1 MASGSVIAKV
11 PHHHRG
17 TAAFFLV
24 LAGSL
29 GIQIS
34 TAVAASLFE
43 DFSPVTV
50 SGFRMLIA
58 GIFLAVLVRPR
69 VMRLTRNDWPQVL
82 IYAVVASLMN
92 VFFYLAVDR
101 IPLGIAVTIEYLG
114 AFVVS
119 LLGVRKLKDSLFA
132 IVALTGVILIAGPTF
147 SSSNWL
153 GYVFAALGAT
163 CMGSYTLLSARMGG
177 GSDATAGL
185 KGISISVCISALLLL
200 PFSAP
205 HLGQLD
211 AEGWLRAAVAG
222 IVGVALAFSADSM
235 AGRLTSSAV
244 IGVFFSLDPV
254 IGALVG
260 TLLMGQVL
268 SFWAYLGIALIAL
281 SGALLAWKTNRSA
294 IAITTHTG
302 ALPQAS
308 NLA

>member
-1 MASGSVIAKV
+1 MANGSVVAKV
-11 PHHHRG
+11 PHQHRG

-24 LAGSL
+24 MAGSL

-43 DFSPVTV
+43 TFSPVTV

-58 GIFLAVLVRPR
+58 GVFLAVLVRPNIFK
-69 VMRLTRNDWPQVL
+69 LTKQDWPQVL
-82 IYAVVASLMN
+82 VYAVVASLMN

-101 IPLGIAVTIEYLG
+101 IPLGIAVTIEYMG
-114 AFVVS
+114 AFIVS
-119 LLGVRKLKDSLFA
+119 LLGVKRLPDTIFA
-132 IVALTGVILIAGPTF
+132 VIALIGVVMIAGPTF
-147 SSSNWL
+147 SSDNWI
-153 GYVFAALGAT
+153 GYIYAMLGAT
-163 CMGSYTLLSARMGG
+163 CMSSYTLLSARMGG

-222 IVGVALAFSADSM
+222 IVGVALAFSADSV

-254 IGALVG
+254 IGAIVG
-260 TLLMGQVL
+260 TALMGQVL
-268 SFWAYLGIALIAL
+268 SFWAYLGIALIAVT
-281 SGALLAWKTNRSA
+281 GALLAWKTNRNA
-294 IAITTHTG
+294 IALAAHTET
-302 ALPQAS
+302 LPVIQE
-308 NLA
+308 NK